1 MSLSVCVELLY
12 CEVRPLY
19 LAQLVS
25 TQMTGS
31 ASMTDLMKRGARW
44 RSKKYPPDFLSFL
57 GSMYFAMNL
66 ASACESLPGLSEE
79 PVHSKLT
86 PTKQSQHLHHKT
98 ENVFD
103 HAS

>member
-1 MSLSVCVELLY
+1 MSLSVCAELLY

-31 ASMTDLMKRGARW
+31 ASMTMKRGDRS
-44 RSKKYPPDFLSFL
+44 RSKIYPPDFLSFL

-66 ASACESLPGLSEE
+66 ASACESLPGLGEE
-79 PVHSKLT
+79 PVRSKLT
-86 PTKQSQHLHHKT
+86 PTKQSQHSHHKT